1 MENTIISMWSS
12 PRNVSTALMYSFAQ
26 RSDTKV
32 IDEPFYGCY
41 LQSSGAD
48 HPGKELVLNSLPTKE
63 EEVLDK
69 IIYHDYQTSLV
80 FLKNMAHHLLH
91 LKSDFLSN
99 FENIFLIRDPR
110 QMLPSFIKVVPNPT
124 MTDVAYKMQF
134 ELIEKLSV
142 NNKAPTIIDSKNL
155 LIDPEK
161 VLKIL
166 CDQLNISFEP
176 AMLSW
181 LQGGISEDGVWAPFW
196 YSSVHRST
204 GFMPFK
210 ESNESVPKHLKDLM
224 QECIYYYDKMKVYAI
239 RPDQFNSLN
248 I

>member
-1 MENTIISMWSS
+1 MESTIISMWSC

-26 RSDTKV
+26 RTDTKV

-48 HPGKELVLNSLPTKE
+48 HPGKELVLNSLPTEE

-80 FLKNMAHHLLH
+80 FLKNMTHHFLH
-91 LKSDFLSN
+91 LKGDFLHN
-99 FENIFLIRDPR
+99 FKNVFLIRDPR
-110 QMLPSFIKVVPNPT
+110 QMLPSFIKVMPNPT
-124 MTDVAYKMQF
+124 MIDVAYKMQSEF
-134 ELIEKLSV
+134 IEKLSTI
-142 NNKAPTIIDSKNL
+142 NKAPTIIDSKNL

-161 VLKIL
+161 VLKTL

-181 LQGGISEDGVWAPFW
+181 SEGGINEDGVWAPFW
-196 YSSVHRST
+196 YNNVHKST
-204 GFMPFK
+204 GFIPFK
-210 ESNESVPKHLKDLM
+210 GKSETVPRHLEGLLE
-224 QECIYYYDKMKVYAI
+224 ECIYYYEKMKSYAI
-239 RPDQFNSLN
+239 
-248 I
+248 

>member
-1 MENTIISMWSS
+1 
-12 PRNVSTALMYSFAQ
+12 
-26 RSDTKV
+26 
-32 IDEPFYGCY
+32 
-41 LQSSGAD
+41 
-48 HPGKELVLNSLPTKE
+48 
-63 EEVLDK
+63 
-69 IIYHDYQTSLV
+69 
-80 FLKNMAHHLLH
+80 MAHHLLH

-142 NNKAPTIIDSKNL
+142 NNKSPTIIDSKNL

-196 YSSVHRST
+196 YNNVHRST
-204 GFMPFK
+204 GFIPFK
-210 ESNESVPKHLKDLM
+210 KEHNENVPVHQEDLLD
-224 QECIYYYDKMKVYAI
+224 QCIYYYDIMKKYSI
-239 RPDQFNSLN
+239 
-248 I
+248 